1 MHVGFSKV
9 IMAPLRRQKNDDGLV
24 GGCGANQDF
33 SRFSADF
40 KVLELSVYP
49 THTYPPAGISLE
61 LRGGK

>member
-40 KVLELSVYP
+40 KVLEL
-49 THTYPPAGISLE
+49 
-61 LRGGK
+61 